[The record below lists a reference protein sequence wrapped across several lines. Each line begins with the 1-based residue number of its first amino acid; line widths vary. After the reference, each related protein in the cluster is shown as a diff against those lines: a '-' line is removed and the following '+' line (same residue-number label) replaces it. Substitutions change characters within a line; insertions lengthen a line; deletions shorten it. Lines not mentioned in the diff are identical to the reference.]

1 LKAWTLA
8 LRRFSR
14 LLLALCAL
22 SQWSQL
28 IRAEETNT
36 VQFTQSAPYSSQE
49 EIGRRYGYSV
59 VPPDY
64 DLSRERFRVQLPPAD
79 GTNRARGLLV
89 WLSPGDDG
97 YFPTVWD
104 EELATHNLI
113 LVTPLQCGDERHPID
128 RLRMALDATCNA
140 CRKYRIDRKRLYVGG
155 YAGGAR
161 IASML
166 GIGCGDIFTGA
177 LCVGGVTFHLHVPVE
192 GTQYYPGSFYP
203 SPEVVQY
210 ARNQG
215 RFVLVTGE
223 GDPNYANIKVVAD
236 RGFRRDGFKNVLL
249 LQVPGIGQTTP
260 EPATLEQALVFLETG
275 SVPSTSSTQ
284 SGDSKQ

>member
-1 LKAWTLA
+1 MA
-8 LRRFSR
+8 LRRFSK
-14 LLLALCAL
+14 LLLALCVL
-22 SQWSQL
+22 GHWSPL
-28 IRAEETNT
+28 IRAAETNT
-36 VQFTQSAPYSSQE
+36 LHFTQPAPYSSQE
-49 EIGRRYGYSV
+49 EIGRRFGYSV

-64 DLSRERFRVQLPPAD
+64 DLSQERFRVQLPSFE
-79 GTNRARGLLV
+79 GTNHVRGLLV

-97 YFPTVWD
+97 YFPPVWD
-104 EELATHNLI
+104 EELTTHNLI
-113 LVTPLQCGDERHPID
+113 LVAPLQCGDERHPID
-128 RLRMALDATCNA
+128 RLRLALDATCNA
-140 CRKYRIDRKRLYVGG
+140 CRKYRIDRKRIYVGG

-161 IASML
+161 MASML
-166 GIGCGDIFTGA
+166 GIACGDIFTGT
-177 LCVGGVTFHLHVPVE
+177 LCVGGVNFHLHVPVE

-249 LQVPGIGQTTP
+249 LQVQGIGQTTP
-260 EPATLEQALVFLETG
+260 EPATLEQALAFLEANTA
-275 SVPSTSSTQ
+275 PSTPSTQ
-284 SGDSKQ
+284 AIDRK